1 MMTTIIPPKAQSA
14 DRFID
19 CQEALEAS
27 VQEVIA
33 NAAIA
38 GWTPPEA
45 MAAIIAIAEN
55 LSLGFTENEEL
66 NAILGQIR
74 KPD

>member
-1 MMTTIIPPKAQSA
+1 MMATIIPPKAQSA

-55 LSLGFTENEEL
+55 LSLGFAEDAEL
-66 NAILGQIR
+66 SELLSQFW
-74 KPD
+74 KPE

>member
-1 MMTTIIPPKAQSA
+1 MATIIPPKAQSVI
-14 DRFID
+14 RFID

-45 MAAIIAIAEN
+45 MAAIIAIAET
-55 LSLGFTENEEL
+55 LPLALAKMKSWT
-66 NAILGQIR
+66 QY
-74 KPD
+74 